1 MTRSRLIPLLLTAT
15 LLSACAVQPQQK
27 DITVTQTRRGVEIRS
42 SEKILFDPGK
52 ADLKPGGAA
61 FLDKVANI
69 LQTKTHRNVVIEG
82 HTDNTGSAELNQ
94 DLSEL
99 RALSVMKELVNRG
112 VAKNRIKAVGYGMNR
127 PIASNATASGRQQ
140 NRRTE
145 IIILGERKENI
156 GDPLGDLVNSVVEF
170 SKKLF
175 NN

>member
-1 MTRSRLIPLLLTAT
+1 M
-15 LLSACAVQPQQK
+15 
-27 DITVTQTRRGVEIRS
+27 
-42 SEKILFDPGK
+42 
-52 ADLKPGGAA
+52 
-61 FLDKVANI
+61 
-69 LQTKTHRNVVIEG
+69 
-82 HTDNTGSAELNQ
+82 
-94 DLSEL
+94 SEL